1 MAMQRIPPSKRLP
14 AKNLLT
20 KYNEW
25 MDEWTIPSPSP
36 AIIPLPPK
44 RPPER
49 EKKKEAP
56 IHSTTT
62 PIQDVNAA
70 PIMHAINAP
79 RDPPNPVP
87 IMEKRNITT
96 ATIVVFREEARE
108 RDAWACWLFVFFCT
122 LVGELVTYLV
132 K

>member
-1 MAMQRIPPSKRLP
+1 
-14 AKNLLT
+14 
-20 KYNEW
+20 
-25 MDEWTIPSPSP
+25 
-36 AIIPLPPK
+36 
-44 RPPER
+44 
-49 EKKKEAP
+49 
-56 IHSTTT
+56 
-62 PIQDVNAA
+62 
-70 PIMHAINAP
+70 MHAINAP